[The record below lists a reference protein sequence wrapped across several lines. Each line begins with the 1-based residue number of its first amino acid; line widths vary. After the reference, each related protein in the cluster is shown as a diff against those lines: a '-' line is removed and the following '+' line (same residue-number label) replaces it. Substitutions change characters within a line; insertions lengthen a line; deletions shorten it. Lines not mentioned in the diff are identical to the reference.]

1 MSKSSSKGYQFTIK
15 NGLVTQVFEIK
26 NGRVKEKGI
35 DFDESWSVQGSDI
48 VKIEFEHGIVDTT
61 IYADADGDGIYAK
74 TSAVQSGSHLESLSR
89 HNESHSGNDS
99 DESWTGTGFDDH
111 YNGAG
116 GSDHLRSGAGNDELF
131 GGDGDDYLYAAVG
144 NDTVDAG
151 AGDDL
156 IVGGTG
162 KDQLVG
168 GAGSD
173 TFKFTACLDAG
184 TSAAN
189 RDVIV
194 DFSAGDKIDVSAIDA
209 AVGTRTNDAF
219 KFIGTMAAL
228 STANANGALWF
239 HDGILYGSNDKDV
252 AAEFQIELTGAH
264 DLSAA
269 DFLL

>member
-1 MSKSSSKGYQFTIK
+1 MSKSSSKGYQFTIQ

-26 NGRVKEKGI
+26 NGHVKQKGI
-35 DFDESWSVQGSDI
+35 DFDKSWSVQGSDI
-48 VKIEFEHGIVDTT
+48 VKTEFEHGIAETT
-61 IYADADGDGIYAK
+61 IYADADGNGIYAK
-74 TSAVQSGSHLESLSR
+74 TSVVQSGSNLENLSR
-89 HNESHSGNDS
+89 HNEGHDGNDS

-116 GSDHLRSGAGNDELF
+116 GSDHLSSDAGNDNLF
-131 GGDGDDYLYAAVG
+131 GGDSDDYLYAAVG

-156 IVGGTG
+156 IVGGAG
-162 KDQLVG
+162 KDQLIG

-194 DFSAGDKIDVSAIDA
+194 DFSAGDKIDVSAMDA
-209 AVGTRTNDAF
+209 AVGTRTNEAF
-219 KFIGTMAAL
+219 KFIGNIAAL
-228 STANANGALWF
+228 SAANANGALWF
-239 HDGILYGSNDKDV
+239 QDGILYGNNDKDV
-252 AAEFQIELTGAH
+252 AAEFQIQLNGTH

-269 DFLL
+269 HFLL